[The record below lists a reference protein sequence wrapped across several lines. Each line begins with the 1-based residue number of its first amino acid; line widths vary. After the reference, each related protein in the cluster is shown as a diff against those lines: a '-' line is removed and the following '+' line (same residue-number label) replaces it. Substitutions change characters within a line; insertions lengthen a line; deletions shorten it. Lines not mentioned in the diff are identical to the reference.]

1 MNRPAEQAMGLVLAP
16 RDEKYDEERAGC
28 QTARRHRPTWW
39 WAPPDPPMRRRR

>member
-28 QTARRHRPTWW
+28 QTARRHRPDLVV
-39 WAPPDPPMRRRR
+39 APSDPPMCRRR